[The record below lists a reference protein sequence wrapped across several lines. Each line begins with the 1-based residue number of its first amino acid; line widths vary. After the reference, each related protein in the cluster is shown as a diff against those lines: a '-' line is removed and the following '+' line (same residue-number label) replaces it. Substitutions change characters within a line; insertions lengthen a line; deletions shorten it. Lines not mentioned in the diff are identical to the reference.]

1 MSITSNS
8 GNTETPMRNRVLL
21 LNLYF
26 VLVLCGCQS
35 VSYYSQAIDGQL
47 NIMMNRQPISE
58 LLDDPLTPENLK
70 NRLSLVLEIRE
81 FAQNKL
87 HLPAE
92 NHYLSYVDLNRPYV
106 VWNVFAAPEFSL
118 TPKTWCYPVVGCV
131 AYRGYFSEEAAHRYA
146 NGLRKRNYD
155 VYVGGAIAYSTLGW
169 FDDPVLSTIMYLSET
184 ESVSLIFHEL
194 AHQILYIPDDTAFNE
209 SFATAVEQ
217 EGMRRWL
224 ITKGDPETYNLF
236 IVKYQR
242 HRQFVDLIMNYRR
255 QLESLYQSNLQTP
268 EKKGQKAVLFNQLKR
283 DYETLKN
290 EWNGASGY
298 DSWFR
303 QALNNA
309 KLVSVLTYQDFVPAF
324 RKMMQKKDGDLKQF
338 YAECLRVSQKSKTE
352 RYSSLTHYLDNQ

>member
-1 MSITSNS
+1 MK
-8 GNTETPMRNRVLL
+8 NRVLL
-21 LNLYF
+21 LTLCF

-35 VSYYSQAIDGQL
+35 VSYYSQAINGQL

-58 LLDDPLTPENLK
+58 LLDDSMTPENLTK
-70 NRLSLVLEIRE
+70 RLSLVLEIRE
-81 FAQNKL
+81 FAQNEL
-87 HLPAE
+87 HLPVQ

-131 AYRGYFSEEAAHRYA
+131 VYRGYFSEEAAHRYA
-146 NGLRKRNYD
+146 DGLKKRNYD

-184 ESVSLIFHEL
+184 ESAALIFHEL

-224 ITKGDPETYNLF
+224 ITKGDFEAYNLF

-255 QLESLYQSNLQTP
+255 QLESLYQSSLKAP
-268 EKKGQKAVLFNQLKR
+268 EKKGKKAVLFNQLKR
-283 DYETLKN
+283 DHDTLKN
-290 EWNGASGY
+290 KWNGTSPY

-303 QALNNA
+303 DSLNNA

-324 RKMMQKKDGDLKQF
+324 RKMLQKKDGDLKKF
-338 YAECLRVSQKSKTE
+338 YAECLRLSQKSEDE
-352 RYSSLTHYLDNQ
+352 RYCDLIKYFDNR